1 MDQWR
6 SPPELRHQVGLVP
19 VVLATGGTT
28 NDSTSWPVLVLA
40 PVLLLV
46 GGLIGSYITRRN
58 AVDHAERAKR
68 EEVGR
73 TIRWA
78 AEQAVSH
85 DERVRQL
92 GVDALLAY
100 ADSDVLDDEDRRFLE
115 SVTDS
120 VLAPTWGRSRSLRTS
135 TLMAWSSRWIL
146 RRREV
151 LTMARRIVSVTP
163 SVKAAA
169 SLKVK
174 LTERRGGTPSKAVR
188 KIASA
193 QPSRPLNA

>member
-1 MDQWR
+1 MDQW
-6 SPPELRHQVGLVP
+6 SPPRGLRHQLGLVP
-19 VVLATGGTT
+19 LLLGTGGTSS
-28 NDSTSWPVLVLA
+28 DSVQWPVLVLA

-46 GGLIGSYITRRN
+46 GGLVGSYITRRN
-58 AVDHAERAKR
+58 AMDQAERAKR

-120 VLAPTWGRSRSLRTS
+120 VLAPTLGEIEESADVDLDGVVV
-135 TLMAWSSRWIL
+135 TLD
-146 RRREV
+146 
-151 LTMARRIVSVTP
+151 
-163 SVKAAA
+163 
-169 SLKVK
+169 
-174 LTERRGGTPSKAVR
+174 TEEEGGAE
-188 KIASA
+188 
-193 QPSRPLNA
+193 NG

>member
-1 MDQWR
+1 
-6 SPPELRHQVGLVP
+6 
-19 VVLATGGTT
+19 
-28 NDSTSWPVLVLA
+28 
-40 PVLLLV
+40 VLLLV
-46 GGLIGSYITRRN
+46 GGLVGSYITRRN
-58 AVDHAERAKR
+58 AVDQAERAKR

-120 VLAPTWGRSRSLRTS
+120 VLAPTLGEIEESADVDLDGVVV
-135 TLMAWSSRWIL
+135 TLD
-146 RRREV
+146 
-151 LTMARRIVSVTP
+151 
-163 SVKAAA
+163 
-169 SLKVK
+169 
-174 LTERRGGTPSKAVR
+174 TEEEGGAE
-188 KIASA
+188 
-193 QPSRPLNA
+193 NG